1 MALGVLYFGHK
12 VRKTLMDLAQQGQLV
27 HSIREKLTVLSGERL
42 KIRANMGRSRIM
54 ECEGVITQ
62 AHPQLFIME
71 LELRRGNVRRQSY
84 QYVDVLTGTVE
95 LSHVESQ
102 ELLFPAFSQIPQ

>member
-1 MALGVLYFGHK
+1 
-12 VRKTLMDLAQQGQLV
+12 MDLEQQGQLV
-27 HSIREKLTVLSGERL
+27 NIIRDKLTDLSGERL
-42 KIRANMGRSRIM
+42 RIRANMGRSRIM

-84 QYVDVLTGTVE
+84 QYVDILTGTVE
-95 LSHVESQ
+95 LSIVESQ
-102 ELLFPAFSQIPQ
+102 ELLFPTFSQIPN